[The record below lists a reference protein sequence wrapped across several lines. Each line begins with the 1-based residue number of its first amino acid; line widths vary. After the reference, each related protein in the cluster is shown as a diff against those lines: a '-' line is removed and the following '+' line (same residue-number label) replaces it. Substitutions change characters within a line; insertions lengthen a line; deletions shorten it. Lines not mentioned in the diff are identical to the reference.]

1 MIGHKVEVLDH
12 NRGSGF
18 HKLAKDAAPAAR
30 CQRGGIETPEWH
42 KDDLMPR
49 QGLDELVD
57 FAVGV
62 VDVRAGPEPAAPD
75 GDDDAV
81 LRLKVVLDR
90 LGGMNVGEE
99 GDDSAGLTRHS

>member
-1 MIGHKVEVLDH
+1 VSLPPHALNHAAHKGRRYVDPA
-12 NRGSGF
+12 
-18 HKLAKDAAPAAR
+18 LALGVR
-30 CQRGGIETPEWH
+30 
-42 KDDLMPR
+42 MVVSVPR